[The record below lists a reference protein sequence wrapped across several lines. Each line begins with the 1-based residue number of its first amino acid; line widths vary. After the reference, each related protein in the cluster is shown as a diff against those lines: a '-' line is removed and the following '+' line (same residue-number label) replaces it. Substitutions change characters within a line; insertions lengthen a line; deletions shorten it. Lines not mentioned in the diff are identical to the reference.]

1 MHPYPKLRVWC
12 SSGWCA
18 HINSNLKKLPLASFA
33 LFASLSLRRPSCP
46 SFASDLHSCQWKQLL
61 FHGRWFFRGFCKSN
75 TQTVFLHIYS
85 TYWCVKLVEHS
96 SLNDS
101 TWVVWQTWDWQ
112 NQLWS
117 SRHLVGGQMMKM
129 VIMKTIRAK
138 LTLCDSPGVQTL
150 TGSLTTFVSHCSSS
164 LQSRWSFWLVNYY
177 SAQAKKDPILSLP
190 IRKHTLFIRLFR

>member
-1 MHPYPKLRVWC
+1 M
-12 SSGWCA
+12 
-18 HINSNLKKLPLASFA
+18 
-33 LFASLSLRRPSCP
+33 
-46 SFASDLHSCQWKQLL
+46 
-61 FHGRWFFRGFCKSN
+61 
-75 TQTVFLHIYS
+75 
-85 TYWCVKLVEHS
+85 KLVEHS

-117 SRHLVGGQMMKM
+117 SRHLVGGHMMKM

-164 LQSRWSFWLVNYY
+164 LQSRWSFWLINYY
-177 SAQAKKDPILSLP
+177 SAQAKKDPAHEELYFFCSTFPVKSTGALWSNGKLRHIFQEREKIRFQISLKDK
-190 IRKHTLFIRLFR
+190 ISTECANIQSLVTL